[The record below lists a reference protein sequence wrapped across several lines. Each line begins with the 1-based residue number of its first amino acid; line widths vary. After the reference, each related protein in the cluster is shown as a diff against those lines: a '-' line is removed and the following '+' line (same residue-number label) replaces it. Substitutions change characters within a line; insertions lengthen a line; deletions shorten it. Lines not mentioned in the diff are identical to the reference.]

1 MYKARELDNER
12 RQVEEKHAREL
23 VILQAEISKMKDTVA
38 MIKITEE
45 NERLKDKME
54 RAEENERL
62 RENTERAQTTSSP
75 RDDRLEKMFEKA
87 LLNKDNDKMQQI
99 LTSFTESNSAQTE
112 LISENVQLLRKRR
125 DKDSLV
131 KTDKFP
137 EGRPER
143 MKWCGL
149 LITQKF
155 VLHKKKNMMEELI
168 NDIIAATAHDEEVA
182 STVTELT
189 TCDKYNALVDSEDH
203 ETRFLALAGM
213 LTFVFA
219 TDNPF
224 YSLMMELICT
234 KFDDNTPVSAFIAR
248 CSAIKTTWQT
258 FYLLFGKG
266 FMTSLT
272 DSDMKTSTFKSFDYF
287 ADNKMP
293 LEDAARDDSAQDLL
307 FGFAVHLAMPRK
319 LQYKMANK
327 QLWGYN
333 KQKKWLGK
341 DNTPYSL
348 TEADR
353 LSLTTRQLVRSYY
366 NGDGPVDPSTETPGP
381 PRTPE
386 YPRPHDPE

>member
-1 MYKARELDNER
+1 
-12 RQVEEKHAREL
+12 
-23 VILQAEISKMKDTVA
+23 
-38 MIKITEE
+38 
-45 NERLKDKME
+45 
-54 RAEENERL
+54 
-62 RENTERAQTTSSP
+62 
-75 RDDRLEKMFEKA
+75 
-87 LLNKDNDKMQQI
+87 
-99 LTSFTESNSAQTE
+99 
-112 LISENVQLLRKRR
+112 
-125 DKDSLV
+125 
-131 KTDKFP
+131 
-137 EGRPER
+137 
-143 MKWCGL
+143 
-149 LITQKF
+149 
-155 VLHKKKNMMEELI
+155 
-168 NDIIAATAHDEEVA
+168 
-182 STVTELT
+182 
-189 TCDKYNALVDSEDH
+189 
-203 ETRFLALAGM
+203 
-213 LTFVFA
+213 
-219 TDNPF
+219 
-224 YSLMMELICT
+224 LICT

-266 FMTSLT
+266 FTTSIT

-386 YPRPHDPE
+386 YPTGPPRTPEYPRPHDPEWDRIKMDKSRPPIDKKTSLPYPFFCSYHGWSLSHDDSGCKSPDNAKGRYSRGRNRSFSNGSGQDRSRDRSGDSRTQDKARRPANGPPYGPPKSALKEKLSVSKVGFMAILEENKKRAEDNSAWKTPHTPR